1 MRSKTAFGVC
11 AAGLALAAVGAM
23 GLDNEGQ
30 AFVLEYV
37 ITAIGLAIT
46 GVGVRFAP
54 AQKRG
59 DNSNDN

>member
-1 MRSKTAFGVC
+1 MRSKTAFNVC

-23 GLDNEGQ
+23 GLDSEGQ
-30 AFVLEYV
+30 AFIWEYA
-37 ITAIGLAIT
+37 ITVVGLAIAA
-46 GVGVRFAP
+46 VGVRFAP